1 MVVLG
6 LSEAVAN
13 GNINMECFAALQ
25 CGVCMF
31 LCGLGFL
38 SYPTNGE
45 SILSSNH
52 VKINFM
58 TPSLVAL
65 IWIYYKCDCIITT
78 STCDPIFLKKNPQ
91 KPGL

>member
-1 MVVLG
+1 MLG

-13 GNINMECFAALQ
+13 SNINMECFAALQ

-38 SYPTNGE
+38 SYPIKGE
-45 SILSSNH
+45 GILSSNH

-58 TPSLVAL
+58 TLFLVAL
-65 IWIYYKCDCIITT
+65 V
-78 STCDPIFLKKNPQ
+78 
-91 KPGL
+91 